1 MAPLKLKQL
10 PNPEPESIKS
20 DDLLPLEEIAPP
32 QKAPWIEHPK
42 LTNATPRAHRS
53 LPHFSYP
60 KASILTHESVSL
72 PSVPVSAPDIVD
84 VSKTVRKGLRNVA
97 RVLPAGRMVMGVAW
111 GYAMSY
117 ALLNVGVTAALA
129 VGTGIG
135 VMNHVS
141 YKRELAKKCDLKAV
155 GRSHEMTGFGLM
167 LGLILGIPV

>member
-20 DDLLPLEEIAPP
+20 DDLPLEEIATA
-32 QKAPWIEHPK
+32 QKASWIEHRK
-42 LTNATPRAHRS
+42 VTNIAPREHRS

-72 PSVPVSAPDIVD
+72 PAVPVAIPDTVD

-97 RVLPAGRMVMGVAW
+97 RLLPAGRMVMGVAC

-117 ALLNVGVTAALA
+117 ALLNVGITAALA

-141 YKRELAKKCDLKAV
+141 HKRELAKKCDLKAV
-155 GRSHEMTGFGLM
+155 RRSHEMTGFGLM
-167 LGLILGIPV
+167 LGLILGVPV

>member
-10 PNPEPESIKS
+10 PNPEPEPVKS
-20 DDLLPLEEIAPP
+20 DDLPLEEIAPP
-32 QKAPWIEHPK
+32 PRKAPWIEHRK
-42 LTNATPRAHRS
+42 VTNITPTEHRS
-53 LPHFSYP
+53 LSQFLFP

-72 PSVPVSAPDIVD
+72 PTVPVSAPDAVD
-84 VSKTVRKGLRNVA
+84 VSRTVRKGLRNVA
-97 RVLPAGRMVMGVAW
+97 RILPAGRMVMGVAW

-141 YKRELAKKCDLKAV
+141 YKRELAKKCDLRGV
-155 GRSHEMTGFGLM
+155 RRSHEMTGFGLM